1 MVPIDFT
8 NAIALVTAGMD
19 VIAAYNLDIIFF
31 AGAIVGI
38 AFFALRR
45 GKTAAR

>member
-8 NAIALVTAGMD
+8 NSVALLTAGMD
-19 VIAAYNLDIIFF
+19 LLAAYNLDIIFF

-45 GKTAAR
+45 GKTASR

>member
-1 MVPIDFT
+1 MLDFT
-8 NAIALVTAGMD
+8 DSVALLTAGMD
-19 VIAAYNLDIIFF
+19 LLVAYNLDIIFF

-38 AFFALRR
+38 AFYALRR